1 MKTDTDERTDERI
14 RARKL
19 ATAATQ
25 RYRARKRAEGLCIA
39 GGCENPSQG
48 SYCEECKR
56 KSLDR
61 AKGRR
66 KERRKELKLYCKYK
80 NSDGERCTE
89 LLTRKYQYYCDH
101 HHAVSYRERRAS
113 RYQDKKQEIKAK
125 YHEIRLEQLRKGLCA
140 YYRCPNKHELGKT
153 MCPQHLA
160 KQRANSQAYKQR
172 GIDNDA
178 E

>member
-1 MKTDTDERTDERI
+1 MTIEKDERL
-14 RARKL
+14 RARAL

-48 SYCEECKR
+48 SYCEDCKR
-56 KSLDR
+56 KSLDHM
-61 AKGRR
+61 KVRR
-66 KERRKELKLYCKYK
+66 KERRAELKLYCKYK

-101 HHAVSYRERRAS
+101 HHAVSFRERRAA
-113 RYQDKKQEIKAK
+113 RYQTNKEQIKTK
-125 YHEIRLEQLRKGLCA
+125 YHEIRLEQLRKGLCS

-153 MCPQHLA
+153 KCSQHMA
-160 KQRANSQAYKQR
+160 QQRAHTQASTQR
-172 GIDNDA
+172 RIGNDA

>member
-1 MKTDTDERTDERI
+1 MTIETDERI

-48 SYCEECKR
+48 SYCEACKR

-80 NSDGERCTE
+80 NSVNGDRCTE

-113 RYQDKKQEIKAK
+113 RYQDKKDEIRAK

-160 KQRANSQAYKQR
+160 KQRDNSQAYKQR

>member
-1 MKTDTDERTDERI
+1 MTIETDERI
-14 RARKL
+14 RARQL

-25 RYRARKRAEGLCIA
+25 RYRARKRAEGICIA
-39 GGCENPSQG
+39 GGCENTSQG
-48 SYCEECKR
+48 SYCEACKR

-80 NSDGERCTE
+80 NSVNGDRCTE

-160 KQRANSQAYKQR
+160 KQRDNAQAYKKREQTR
-172 GIDNDA
+172 W
-178 E
+178 